1 MVTTLRR
8 IAHSSL
14 GSDSAERGTY
24 VSAPY
29 DRIHLSRARVRVCM
43 HACETLLTCAA
54 DLECDGDGEDERLL
68 LGGVPVDGKAAPE
81 EL

>member
-1 MVTTLRR
+1 M
-8 IAHSSL
+8 
-14 GSDSAERGTY
+14 
-24 VSAPY
+24 
-29 DRIHLSRARVRVCM
+29 RVCM